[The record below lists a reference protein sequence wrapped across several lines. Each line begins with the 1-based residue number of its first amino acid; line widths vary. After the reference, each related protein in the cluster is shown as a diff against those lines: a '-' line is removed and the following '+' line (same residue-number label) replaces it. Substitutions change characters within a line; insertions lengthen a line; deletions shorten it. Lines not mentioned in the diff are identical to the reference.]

1 MKVESESGQQ
11 ASVTFA
17 VSAKRDIPSMDLFG
31 LYVPGVWRSITRKF
45 LGRSKNVWRKK
56 NE

>member
-17 VSAKRDIPSMDLFG
+17 VSAKRDILSMDLFG
-31 LYVPGVWRSITRKF
+31 LFVPDVWI
-45 LGRSKNVWRKK
+45 
-56 NE
+56 